1 MNRLSKDTKLTIQL
15 CLAIVLIIVGVI
27 LLFLGFGADPYGEIH
42 DSVLVAYGE
51 VSTFSG
57 SLLGLDY
64 SYKYKLYKARLDRKI
79 EDVEEEDANNI

>member
-1 MNRLSKDTKLTIQL
+1 MKKLSQESKLTIQV

-51 VSTFSG
+51 VSTFAG
-57 SLLGLDY
+57 SLLGIDY
-64 SYKYKLYKARLDRKI
+64 SYRYKMYKARLDKNI
-79 EDVEEEDANNI
+79 EEDEEEDANNI

>member
-1 MNRLSKDTKLTIQL
+1 MNRLSKETKLTIQV
-15 CLAIVLIIVGVI
+15 CLAIILIIVGVI

-51 VSTFSG
+51 VSTFAG

-64 SYKYKLYKARLDRKI
+64 TYKYKMYKAGIDRKI
-79 EDVEEEDANNI
+79 EEDEEE

>member
-1 MNRLSKDTKLTIQL
+1 MNRLSKETKLTIQV
-15 CLAIVLIIVGVI
+15 CLAIILIIVGVI

-51 VSTFSG
+51 VSTFAG

-64 SYKYKLYKARLDRKI
+64 TYKYKMYKADIDRKI
-79 EDVEEEDANNI
+79 EEDEEE

>member
-51 VSTFSG
+51 VSTFAG
-57 SLLGLDY
+57 SLLGIDY
-64 SYKYKLYKARLDRKI
+64 TYKYKMYKARLDKNI
-79 EDVEEEDANNI
+79 EEDEEE